1 MVLGSRLS
9 SVWLVNDLLEFDL
22 LMMLS
27 CLFGV
32 SVSDRL
38 CMVLVMLLLCLWKL
52 IFSLLIL

>member
-9 SVWLVNDLLEFDL
+9 SVWLVSDLLEFDL